1 LDFNS
6 NVGTWRCKV
15 HSNNHISSFFNM
27 MKRKVLCFDGKGAL
41 SVQEDSIA
49 EPGGGELVL
58 ETKASLISPGTEL
71 GIVQRRRATPLDPDP
86 GPRGFGYQAAGVVK
100 AVGPDCEGFKPGD
113 RICTLGGG
121 YAQHSTY
128 SVAPKNLSFR
138 IPEGVSF
145 EEAAFSNLLGTAM
158 QAIRRMQTEIGE
170 YVGIVG
176 MGLVGQLCAQIAKLC
191 GCKVIAMDFV
201 PMRLDLAKK
210 LGAHAAVNPKDVP
223 DMSAEIIKLTKG
235 HGLDAAIMA
244 FGGDGTRA
252 FKMLIS
258 LMKKAPDTHQMGR
271 IVIVGGCTVTTAFAD
286 ATGNVD
292 VRSSARTGPG
302 YHDKKW
308 ERGQDYPPVFVPWDT
323 KRNLDLALELI
334 EEGRLQVKPF
344 ITDRVTL
351 DQAPAAC
358 EKLITNPDQSLGV
371 VVEY

>member
-1 LDFNS
+1 
-6 NVGTWRCKV
+6 
-15 HSNNHISSFFNM
+15 
-27 MKRKVLCFDGKGAL
+27 MKRKVLCFDGKGSL
-41 SVQEDSIA
+41 SVRDDELASP
-49 EPGGGELVL
+49 ESGELLL

-71 GIVQRRRATPLDPDP
+71 GIVQRRRASPVDPDP

-100 AVGPDCEGFKPGD
+100 ALGENCAGFQIGD
-113 RICTLGGG
+113 RVCCLGGN
-121 YAQHSTY
+121 YAQHATY
-128 SVAPKNLSFR
+128 SVAPKNLTFK

-145 EEAAFSNLLGTAM
+145 EEAAFSNLLGTAV
-158 QAIRRMQTEIGE
+158 QAIRRMQPELGE

-176 MGLVGQLCAQIAKLC
+176 MGLVGQLCAQLAALS
-191 GCKVIAMDFV
+191 GCKVIAMDF
-201 PMRLDLAKK
+201 MSTRLELAKK
-210 LGAHAAVNPKDVP
+210 MGAFAVVNPKDVA
-223 DMSAEIIKLTKG
+223 DMPAEIQKLTKG

-244 FGGDGTRA
+244 FGGDGTKA

-271 IVIVGGCTVTTAFAD
+271 IIIVGGCTVTTAFAD

-334 EEGRLQVKPF
+334 DEGRLQVKPF